1 MTQKRFVSVWAEDAV
16 RDISPCEAK
25 AVLLTLCRDTE
36 DQHLLCEI
44 ATLAEK
50 FNQYKN
56 EEVT

>member
-1 MTQKRFVSVWAEDAV
+1 MTQKLREGAASAV
-16 RDISPCEAK
+16 RNISPCEAK
-25 AVLLTLCRDTE
+25 AVLLALCRDTE

-50 FNQYKN
+50 FTQYK